1 MNLNNYFID
10 YLIYYIGIYL
20 VLLHIFRARVMFWTD
35 WGENPRLESCG
46 MDGTLR
52 KVIVSTKIFWPNGL
66 TLDIP
71 NKRIYFADS
80 KLDYI
85 DFCNYDG
92 SDRHQVLAKNHV
104 RVWFEHFFLNK
115 DCSSSF
121 LTSL

>member
-1 MNLNNYFID
+1 
-10 YLIYYIGIYL
+10 
-20 VLLHIFRARVMFWTD
+20 MFWTD